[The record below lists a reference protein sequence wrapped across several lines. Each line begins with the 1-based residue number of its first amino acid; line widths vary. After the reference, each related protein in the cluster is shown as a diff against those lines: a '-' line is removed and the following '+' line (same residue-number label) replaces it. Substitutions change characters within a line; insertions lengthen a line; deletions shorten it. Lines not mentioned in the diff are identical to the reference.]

1 MSKKNL
7 DVTDYL
13 ANVVKVD
20 GRTYYKNAN
29 GTLELLDENVNMK
42 LSTELQWKIAEHGR
56 ICEFIKDLYRTKN
69 ADYGDSMHPL
79 YEEYGLTAFLVLF
92 GIKIQRVKT
101 LMTKGSKATYES
113 LEDSLLDLANYAL
126 IAVTELRA
134 EKLNDV
140 QVVSGNIEDIRKQL
154 KENIDFGKCCFKKDI
169 ND

>member
-42 LSTELQWKIAEHGR
+42 LSTELQWKIEEHGR

-79 YEEYGLTAFLVLF
+79 YEEYGLTSFLVLF
-92 GIKIQRVKT
+92 GIKIQRIKT
-101 LMTKGSKATYES
+101 LMQKTDANYES
-113 LEDSLLDLANYAL
+113 LEDSLMDLANYAL
-126 IAVTELRA
+126 IALTEIKA
-134 EKLNDV
+134 EKNKRVDV
-140 QVVSGNIEDIRKQL
+140 VRGDTIDDIREQIMNMDKGNTTL
-154 KENIDFGKCCFKKDI
+154 FKAENE
-169 ND
+169 